1 MPQLNNELDTMEQE
15 EIVRACSETTEWV
28 HNLVTVV
35 KKDGTLRLC
44 LDPRDL
50 NKSMTLTKVLYLF
63 MLWTI
68 KSHVKYSLHL
78 IRNIHYTASWE
89 DAQRCSA

>member
-35 KKDGTLRLC
+35 KKDGALRLC

-50 NKSMTLTKVLYLF
+50 NKY
-63 MLWTI
+63 
-68 KSHVKYSLHL
+68 L
-78 IRNIHYTASWE
+78 IRHIHYTSSWE
-89 DAQRCSA
+89 DALRCSA